1 MGMNFVL
8 FVILQFIAEP
18 WKRRRLVR
26 GVVAEEMAV
35 LQEVRGELE
44 QVKLAIES
52 QNQPAASAALASAVE
67 ATRELEAEP
76 IVEAAASEEILPA
89 EGLLSVE
96 EAEPS
101 EVPFASTV
109 EQVAEA
115 PLLHTL
121 PTLPTRTWE
130 EVLKDPEWWRAKAE
144 DLYSERWIDMR
155 MRDASLLVLEGAL
168 AGAVCAGSIV
178 LLMVRRS

>member
-1 MGMNFVL
+1 
-8 FVILQFIAEP
+8 
-18 WKRRRLVR
+18 
-26 GVVAEEMAV
+26 
-35 LQEVRGELE
+35 
-44 QVKLAIES
+44 
-52 QNQPAASAALASAVE
+52 LASAVE
-67 ATRELEAEP
+67 ATRDLEAEP
-76 IVEAAASEEILPA
+76 IAEAAVSEEILPA

-115 PLLHTL
+115 SVPYTL

-130 EVLKDPEWWRAKAE
+130 EVLKDPEWWRAKKDPDWWRAKAE
-144 DLYSERWIDMR
+144 DLCSERWIDMR